1 MYCCIGIAFNCYCI
15 IEHANITMCRIKHMY
30 YDNGINMVI
39 INDSV
44 KYDTYLEIRLPLPL
58 ILRIE
63 TRHQIA
69 LSPMIK

>member
-1 MYCCIGIAFNCYCI
+1 
-15 IEHANITMCRIKHMY
+15 MY
-30 YDNGINMVI
+30 YEDGINMVI